1 MITQTICKV
10 RELILKTISMLITEV
25 KEEIAVISEKK
36 YNKITLLTSLT
47 LIQKWNVIMLLIKES
62 CIKDED

>member
-47 LIQKWNVIMLLIKES
+47 LIQKWNAIMLLIKES